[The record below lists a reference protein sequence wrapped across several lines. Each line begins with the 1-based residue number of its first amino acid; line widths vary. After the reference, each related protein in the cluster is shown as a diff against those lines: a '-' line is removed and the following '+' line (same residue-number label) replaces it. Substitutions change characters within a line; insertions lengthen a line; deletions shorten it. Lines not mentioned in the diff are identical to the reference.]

1 MTSLRLVIESTTH
14 HWRTN
19 VAVML
24 GVAAAVSVLAGA
36 LLVGE
41 SVRASLRDIAVGR
54 LGKTEVVVASTG
66 FFRDALA
73 EKVHSDLGT
82 GSSAVPL
89 IAANGFVTH
98 ESSGRRAGGV
108 VVYGVDDRFWAF
120 HGVATRA
127 GVFISPALASELGA
141 STRDTLLVRLQKPS
155 A

>member
-1 MTSLRLVIESTTH
+1 MTSLRLVIESAIH

-19 VAVML
+19 LAVVL

-54 LGKTEVVVASTG
+54 LGRTEHVVTSTA

-73 EKVHSDLGT
+73 DEIRSTLGAQT
-82 GSSAVPL
+82 STASLVV
-89 IAANGFVTH
+89 ANGFVTH

-108 VVYGVDDRFWAF
+108 VV
-120 HGVATRA
+120 
-127 GVFISPALASELGA
+127 
-141 STRDTLLVRLQKPS
+141 
-155 A
+155 